1 MTRFI
6 LAAALAFL
14 LAGSPLTRAIAEAGD
29 GIAAGC
35 VASFEARAKR
45 IGKEDRQFPHR
56 RDLCKCLQVR
66 VKEDKHLS
74 DETKKKP
81 AQFYATFAKDPAAA
95 RKIQRTVPAKQSG
108 RIRRHAG
115 ACTNEVMPK

>member
-14 LAGSPLTRAIAEAGD
+14 LAGSPLTRAIAEAAD

-35 VASFEARAKR
+35 VASFEVRAKR
-45 IGKEDRQFPHR
+45 IG
-56 RDLCKCLQVR
+56 
-66 VKEDKHLS
+66 KEDKHLS
-74 DETKKKP
+74 DETKKKL